1 MSVYCAAVECKYNGN
16 SNKCTA
22 KKISLSSHSVMTLWE
37 GRQDFW
43 KCKNYEVSDEYVALI
58 KQFYEA
64 SDKTDV

>member
-1 MSVYCAAVECKYNGN
+1 
-16 SNKCTA
+16 
-22 KKISLSSHSVMTLWE
+22 MTLWE